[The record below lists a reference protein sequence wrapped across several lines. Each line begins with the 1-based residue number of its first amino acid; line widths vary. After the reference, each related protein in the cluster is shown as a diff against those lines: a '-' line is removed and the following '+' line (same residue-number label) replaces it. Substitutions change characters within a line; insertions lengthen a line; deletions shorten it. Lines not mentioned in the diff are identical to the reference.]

1 MRKWS
6 VEINK
11 AIFTH
16 VLLIGIPTIFF
27 YCMRLGGWS
36 LTGLHLA
43 IATFYLFSA
52 LMLLLES
59 SSAMFRRFAT
69 DDYKK
74 DPSRLNQTYYA
85 VKDAIGVGGA
95 RYPRSKTP
103 VPKCSFLV
111 AAYLPNEQDII
122 LETLEHVLLNV
133 KRPPSGM
140 EVILAYNT
148 PIELPI
154 EQQLQHLARLYPEL
168 RLIRVEG
175 SRSKAENLNAAFE
188 LVTGEI
194 TCILDADHHP
204 ASDCFY
210 RAWRWIEQGYDV
222 VQGRSI
228 IRNHDRNLL
237 TQTVAI
243 EFEMMYGII
252 HPAKSFLTDSSIFG
266 GSNGYWRTSVLKQIR
281 FNPVMLTEDIDATM
295 RTLLN
300 GYRILHDRSIISTE
314 LAPVDFYSFWFQRK
328 RWAQGWL
335 EVGLKYQRRV
345 WRSDKLNLWQKAFW
359 TYLLYYCEFYSL
371 IAIQIIPLLF
381 SLSLY
386 HSAVPVALNQ
396 FLWFSTLLSFFSGV
410 LQTLIT
416 AKIGAIRYPVSYY
429 IKHMLLLIP
438 YITFKNVIAIVGV
451 YDHLRGNNGWN
462 VTARGAQP
470 HYHSILQQSGLPAVS
485 NEPVVLHST
494 KRR

>member
-6 VEINK
+6 GEIHK

-16 VLLIGIPTIFF
+16 VVLIGIPTIFF
-27 YCMRLGGWS
+27 YSLRQGGWS

-52 LMLLLES
+52 FMLLLES
-59 SSAMFRRFAT
+59 AAAMFRRFAT
-69 DDYKK
+69 TDYKK

-85 VKDAIGVGGA
+85 AKEAVGVGGA
-95 RYPRSKTP
+95 RQPYPWRP

-111 AAYLPNEQDII
+111 AAYLPNEQAII
-122 LETLEHVLLNV
+122 LETLEHVLMNV
-133 KRPPSGM
+133 ERPGGGL

-148 PIELPI
+148 PISLPVEQEL
-154 EQQLQHLARLYPEL
+154 ETLAQLYPEL
-168 RLIRVEG
+168 RLLRVED

-204 ASDCFY
+204 AADCFF
-210 RAWRWIEQGYDV
+210 RAWHWISRGYDV

-228 IRNHDRNLL
+228 IRNHQRNWL

-252 HPAKSFLTDSSIFG
+252 HAAKSFLTDSSIFG

-281 FNPVMLTEDIDATM
+281 FNPVMLTEDIDASM

-314 LAPVDFYSFWFQRK
+314 LAPVDLYSFWFQRK

-335 EVGLKYQRRV
+335 EVGLKYQQSV
-345 WRSDKLNLWQKAFW
+345 LKSDKLNLLQKVFW

-371 IAIQIIPLLF
+371 VAIQIIPLVF
-381 SLSLY
+381 SLSLMQ
-386 HSAVPVALNQ
+386 AKVPAAIEQ
-396 FLWFSTLLSFFSGV
+396 YLWFSTLLSFFSGV
-410 LQTLIT
+410 VQTLIT
-416 AKIGAIRYPVSYY
+416 AKIGATRYPFYY
-429 IKHMLLLIP
+429 YLNHMLLLIP

-451 YDHLRGNNGWN
+451 YDHLRGHSSWK
-462 VTARGAQP
+462 VTPRGQQP
-470 HYHSILQQSGLPAVS
+470 HYRSVLHHSAKVPTPTG
-485 NEPVVLHST
+485 EPVLNSS
-494 KRR
+494 KRL